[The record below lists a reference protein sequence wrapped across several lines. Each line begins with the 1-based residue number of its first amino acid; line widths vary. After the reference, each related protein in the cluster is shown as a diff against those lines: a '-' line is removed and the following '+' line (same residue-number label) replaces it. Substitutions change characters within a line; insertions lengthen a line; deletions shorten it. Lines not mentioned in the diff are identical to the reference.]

1 MRLNPSRVLLCL
13 GSCRETKKSP
23 PYLRSA
29 LQAICN
35 LHAVCLQFFVRLHVR
50 WGEGRWLGVGRERR
64 LRYRGLRK
72 SLRCRIAERTIKF
85 RQKGASTRA
94 EGVFFMMPLLFLSA
108 ASLKI
113 SRSRLHA
120 DPHTV
125 AGTSFQTAF
134 RRFSN
139 PFFFGRENL
148 SPLLIF
154 ADVSTF
160 RVDELEGCRPLCNHN
175 QMIL

>member
-1 MRLNPSRVLLCL
+1 MQS
-13 GSCRETKKSP
+13 
-23 PYLRSA
+23 
-29 LQAICN
+29 
-35 LHAVCLQFFVRLHVR
+35 VCSFFVRLHVR

-85 RQKGASTRA
+85 RQKGASRG
-94 EGVFFMMPLLFLSA
+94 EGFSIPLLFLSA

-120 DPHTV
+120 DPHAV

-139 PFFFGRENL
+139 PFFWKRKSLPSANFCRRLDLQGRRTRRLSTVMQSQSNDSVNL
-148 SPLLIF
+148 
-154 ADVSTF
+154 
-160 RVDELEGCRPLCNHN
+160 LEIISANS
-175 QMIL
+175 

>member
-1 MRLNPSRVLLCL
+1 MTGDQEV
-13 GSCRETKKSP
+13 
-23 PYLRSA
+23 SA
-29 LQAICN
+29 LSPKCTPSN
-35 LHAVCLQFFVRLHVR
+35 LQLACSLSAVFFVRLHVR

-85 RQKGASTRA
+85 RQKGASRG
-94 EGVFFMMPLLFLSA
+94 EGFSMPLLFLSA

-120 DPHTV
+120 DPHAV

-139 PFFFGRENL
+139 PFFWKRKSLPSANFCRRLDLQGRRTRRLSTVMQSRSNDSVNL
-148 SPLLIF
+148 
-154 ADVSTF
+154 
-160 RVDELEGCRPLCNHN
+160 LEIISAYL
-175 QMIL
+175 